1 MGSDTMS
8 DFLMDP
14 LFLGNKKESPK
25 CENPKGYDNG
35 CLDCPYQYHYDMEEH
50 CKNCRFDPMDI

>member
-1 MGSDTMS
+1 M
-8 DFLMDP
+8 DF
-14 LFLGNKKESPK
+14 LFLGNEKESPK
-25 CENPKGYDNG
+25 CENPRGYDNG

>member
-1 MGSDTMS
+1 MS
-8 DFLMDP
+8 EFLTNP
-14 LFLGNKKESPK
+14 LFLGDKKEPPK
-25 CENPKGYDNG
+25 CENPRGYDNG